1 MTQHI
6 SHAIDI
12 TTPLLIAASPE
23 VANAIA
29 PNDIVEIL
37 RSLAYCLSIVYAIVK
52 LWKHYNP
59 NDKTD
64 ENNDTPPQV

>member
-1 MTQHI
+1 MTQHLN
-6 SHAIDI
+6 HAIDI
-12 TTPLLIAASPE
+12 TAPLLIAASPE

-37 RSLAYCLSIVYAIVK
+37 RSVAYCLSIVYAIIK

-59 NDKTD
+59 KDTSNET
-64 ENNDTPPQV
+64 NDTPPQV